1 MWWFYILASC
11 QARTGFPRT
20 PFPGW
25 FPERTGRSAHVH
37 EMRKVDVTTGLEGQG
52 RLQCSACVLLI
63 ELGSG
68 AQQLGPWR
76 WLPLASLSLGPV
88 HMPQFGRRS
97 ELLLRVTALLR
108 LEVVKK

>member
-1 MWWFYILASC
+1 MVPREDWALSTC
-11 QARTGFPRT
+11 ARDEESGRDH
-20 PFPGW
+20 
-25 FPERTGRSAHVH
+25 GRS
-37 EMRKVDVTTGLEGQG
+37 GLGF
-52 RLQCSACVLLI
+52 RLRCSACVLLI

-68 AQQLGPWR
+68 GQQLGPWR